1 MIPYMQNRITQARS
15 RALYSNME
23 RTYQTKRNSRIVRRL
38 FLMRR
43 KIIMGRVFKGCLPV
57 YSEERKRP
65 VA

>member
-1 MIPYMQNRITQARS
+1 
-15 RALYSNME
+15 ME

-38 FLMRR
+38 FFMRR

>member
-1 MIPYMQNRITQARS
+1 
-15 RALYSNME
+15 ME

-43 KIIMGRVFKGCLPV
+43 KIIMGHVFKGCLPV